1 MEFLC
6 KWCWGGSKMRNKK
19 KKILLAVTII
29 FVLFFIL
36 LVSIP
41 SISWRL
47 GKDRRELIR
56 ERIIAMNSIKILHLE
71 ALYMLSDTPDISDIE
86 QLRTSLRDKGKL
98 KEIEAKYGES
108 NLFFNPNLSLWK
120 SSMEEN
126 NITNYFIILNFT
138 NKYCVV
144 VNNGQTMLIN
154 TQENL
159 NGLELPWVKK

>member
-1 MEFLC
+1 MML
-6 KWCWGGSKMRNKK
+6 GDSKMRNKK

-36 LVSIP
+36 LISIP

-56 ERIIAMNSIKILHLE
+56 DRIIAMSSIKMLYLE
-71 ALYMLSDTPDISDIE
+71 ALFVLSDTPDISDIE

-108 NLFFNPNLSLWK
+108 NLFFNPSLSLWK
-120 SSMEEN
+120 TSMEESN
-126 NITNYFIILNFT
+126 TTNYFIILNLT

-144 VNNGQTMLIN
+144 YNNWGTMLIN
-154 TQENL
+154 TNENL

>member
-1 MEFLC
+1 MVL
-6 KWCWGGSKMRNKK
+6 GGSKMRNIK
-19 KKILLAVTII
+19 KKIFIAVTII

-36 LVSIP
+36 LISIP

-56 ERIIAMNSIKILHLE
+56 DRLIAMNSLKILHLE
-71 ALYMLSDTPDISDIE
+71 ALIELSDTPDISDIE

-98 KEIEAKYGES
+98 KEIETKYGES
-108 NLFFNPNLSLWK
+108 NLFFNPSLSLWK
-120 SSMEEN
+120 SSTEEN
-126 NITNYFIILNFT
+126 NITNYFIILNLT

-144 VNNGQTMLIN
+144 YNYGEVRIID